1 MSNQGFSVK
10 LKMSKS
16 DLLKSLNVQREF
28 YLDEI
33 TSCQSELDLLSEKQ
47 YEEKL
52 KTSKQFDD
60 LKKPHLDRRT
70 KLIRTIP
77 NFWINAIESHP
88 QLCLLLDSEV
98 TDVFRYLTKI
108 EAEEDEDHELG
119 MNFKLNFYFEVN
131 PYIENDRLTK
141 ELSLLKTKE
150 EISSSSTAIIWN
162 TNYRRAGLNE
172 EAGCSGDSCARES
185 KNFFDWFSDNE
196 NPEDEIFMYFQA
208 ICENP
213 LAYSSFFYEED
224 IEESSDRACADDH
237 KSTALL
243 KGVGDL
249 NLNDDKDDQMNVD

>member
-1 MSNQGFSVK
+1 MSNQEFPAK

-16 DLLKSLNVQREF
+16 DLLKSLNIRKEMC
-28 YLDEI
+28 LDEI

-47 YEEKL
+47 CDEKL

-60 LKKPHLDRRT
+60 LKKPHLNRRST
-70 KLIRTIP
+70 LIRTIP
-77 NFWINAIESHP
+77 NFWVNAIESHP
-88 QLCLLLDSEV
+88 QLCLLLDDEV
-98 TDVFRYLTKI
+98 ADVFRYMTKI
-108 EAEEDEDHELG
+108 EAEEDVDHENG
-119 MNFKLNFYFEVN
+119 MNFKVNFFFEVN

-150 EISSSSTAIIWN
+150 EIRSSSTAIIWK
-162 TNYRRAGLNE
+162 TKGQRVGLNE
-172 EAGCSGDSCARES
+172 EAGSSGDSCARKG

-213 LAYSSFFYEED
+213 LPYSPFFCDED
-224 IEESSDRACADDH
+224 IEESSDRAGAGDH

-243 KGVGDL
+243 KGVEDL
-249 NLNDDKDDQMNVD
+249 NLNDEKDGQMNID